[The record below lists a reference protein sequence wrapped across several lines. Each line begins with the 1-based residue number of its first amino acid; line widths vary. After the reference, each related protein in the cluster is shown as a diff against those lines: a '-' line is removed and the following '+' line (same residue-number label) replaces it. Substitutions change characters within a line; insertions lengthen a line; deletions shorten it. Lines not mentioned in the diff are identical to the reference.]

1 MEREIFIDNLLVRA
15 HLIIEMSRPA
25 LRHGSLNSLFP
36 VAYYVPSHTYGVRVG
51 MATLFCGSI
60 MWDGEVSAY
69 LGRNQNLKDIKAPP
83 PYPSV
88 PPSSHLALATPLDAA
103 PHHAQLVPL
112 SWTRSAA
119 LATVD
124 GAPRGGAGALSRGC
138 RLTATVI
145 WRWSHVFK

>member
-83 PYPSV
+83 PTRRCLLPRT
-88 PPSSHLALATPLDAA
+88 SHLPPRSTL
-103 PHHAQLVPL
+103 HHTTHNSCL
-112 SWTRSAA
+112 SHGPVQQHWRLS
-119 LATVD
+119 TVHHVVVRERFHE
-124 GAPRGGAGALSRGC
+124 GADSQRR
-138 RLTATVI
+138 
-145 WRWSHVFK
+145 